1 MTGAAIILP
10 GSREKL
16 SMDDSIDLRPEKRV
30 VLQTEIN
37 VKHQSVFLIIGAILA
52 VASLSTGC
60 RSVAMQKEITA
71 QRINIVDESGV
82 VRLVI
87 ASELPDPVIRGEQL
101 ERSIVPAGLI
111 WHDKE
116 GNESG
121 GLALAQV
128 PQWKDGGP
136 EGKVRMMTFD
146 FTHQITDAVRV
157 GTYES
162 NDGDVWR
169 GGLTVYDRRPYRAGP
184 IRSSQGIER
193 IFLGTKNQNA
203 GLVIHDPEGRER
215 IRIGVDSDGGA
226 QFEILDESGET
237 VYSIPEQQRSER

>member
-1 MTGAAIILP
+1 MKHAGLF
-10 GSREKL
+10 
-16 SMDDSIDLRPEKRV
+16 
-30 VLQTEIN
+30 LQ
-37 VKHQSVFLIIGAILA
+37 VGAILA
-52 VASLSTGC
+52 VASLATGC
-60 RSVAMQKEITA
+60 QSVERHEEITA
-71 QRINIVDESGV
+71 RRINIVDESGV

-87 ASELPDPVIRGEQL
+87 ASELPDPVVRGERL

-111 WHDKE
+111 WHDQD

-136 EGKVRMMTFD
+136 EGKVRMITFD

-162 NDGDVWR
+162 NDGEKWR

-184 IRSSQGIER
+184 IQSSQGIER
-193 IFLGTKNQNA
+193 IFLGTQNENA

-215 IRIGVDSDGGA
+215 IRIGVDSDGA
-226 QFEILDESGET
+226 TRFEILDENGET
-237 VYSIPEQQRSER
+237 IFSIPEHQQTTGTP